1 MLSAVVEDQHHEV
14 HSEVRS
20 PIEVVLARIVSYIF
34 GVIVAFIAIRFLL
47 KLFAANAEAG
57 FVRFI
62 YGVSDIFM
70 APFQA
75 VFRTQEVGGSVFE
88 WSALL
93 AIVVYLLIAWG
104 LIALIRAVSP
114 REHAGTYEEQREE
127 EVHRLR

>member
-1 MLSAVVEDQHHEV
+1 MLSAIYDDEHHEV
-14 HSEVRS
+14 HAEVRS
-20 PIEVVLARIVSYIF
+20 PIEVVLARIVSYVF

-47 KLFAANAEAG
+47 KLFAANAGAG

-75 VFRTQEVGGSVFE
+75 VFKTQQVNGSVFE
-88 WSALL
+88 WSDLL

-114 REHAGTYEEQREE
+114 REHAGTYEEERQED
-127 EVHRLR
+127 VHRLR